1 LRVVDA
7 DDFFVWESVST
18 ASQINLYN
26 TNMDSILGLVQAL
39 PATDSWGPTVTTDT
53 LRDGLP
59 YAPFSKGD
67 KLGRMADWTAEGKD
81 REGRGGRQQY
91 GRNFRG
97 EEEEEVKDLGST
109 GTTRLTSHQQTNPT
123 APAQDSKPHSTSKVS
138 AKKPVSPLSTTR
150 ALLLV
155 ALSAVAVVPSSV
167 DVAVLVVVLLSVVV
181 VVALSSALEVA
192 DLDNS
197 SNMTTVVM
205 HSVEAVVAVEEAGR
219 TGTSRNAL
227 VRLRSSLA
235 IPGSCLRRSISTV
248 SSS

>member
-1 LRVVDA
+1 
-7 DDFFVWESVST
+7 
-18 ASQINLYN
+18 
-26 TNMDSILGLVQAL
+26 MDSILGLVQAL

-67 KLGRMADWTAEGKD
+67 KLGRMADWTTEGKD

-97 EEEEEVKDLGST
+97 EEEEVKVLDST
-109 GTTRLTSHQQTNPT
+109 RTIRLTSHQQTNLT

-138 AKKPVSPLSTTR
+138 AKRPVSPLSTTR

-155 ALSAVAVVPSSV
+155 ALSVVAVVPFSV

-197 SNMTTVVM
+197 SNTTTVVM
-205 HSVEAVVAVEEAGR
+205 HSVEAVVAVEEVGR

-227 VRLRSSLA
+227 VRLRSSPA
-235 IPGSCLRRSISTV
+235 IPGSCLRRLISTV

>member
-1 LRVVDA
+1 MRGMLSTPPTFSRERLDSLA
-7 DDFFVWESVST
+7 DQSHT
-18 ASQINLYN
+18 K
-26 TNMDSILGLVQAL
+26 MDSILGLVQAL
-39 PATDSWGPTVTTDT
+39 PATDSWGPPVTTDT

-97 EEEEEVKDLGST
+97 EGDLKRAE
-109 GTTRLTSHQQTNPT
+109 GTAGLTSHHKQTSHT
-123 APAQDSKPHSTSKVS
+123 APAQVSKPLSTSKEL
-138 AKKPVSPLSTTR
+138 ARKPASPSSTTR
-150 ALLLV
+150 ALLLA
-155 ALSAVAVVPSSV
+155 ALSAVVVVPFSV
-167 DVAVLVVVLLSVVV
+167 DVVVLVVALLSVVA
-181 VVALSSALEVA
+181 VVALSSALVVP

-197 SNMTTVVM
+197 NTTTVE
-205 HSVEAVVAVEEAGR
+205 HSVEAAVAAEEAGR

-235 IPGSCLRRSISTV
+235 IPGSCSRRLTSTV
-248 SSS
+248 

>member
-1 LRVVDA
+1 
-7 DDFFVWESVST
+7 
-18 ASQINLYN
+18 
-26 TNMDSILGLVQAL
+26 MDSILGLVQAL

-67 KLGRMADWTAEGKD
+67 KLGRMADWTTEGKD

-97 EEEEEVKDLGST
+97 EEGYLKDLDFCR
-109 GTTRLTSHQQTNPT
+109 RLTRHQQTNPT
-123 APAQDSKPHSTSKVS
+123 APAQDSKPLSTSKAS
-138 AKKPVSPLSTTR
+138 ARKPVSPLSTTR
-150 ALLLV
+150 ALPLV
-155 ALSAVAVVPSSV
+155 ALSAVAVVPFSV
-167 DVAVLVVVLLSVVV
+167 DVAVLAVVLLSVVA

-197 SNMTTVVM
+197 NTTTVAM
-205 HSVEAVVAVEEAGR
+205 HSVEAVVAAEEAGR

-235 IPGSCLRRSISTV
+235 IPGSCSRRLTSTV
-248 SSS
+248 

>member
-1 LRVVDA
+1 
-7 DDFFVWESVST
+7 
-18 ASQINLYN
+18 
-26 TNMDSILGLVQAL
+26 MDSILGLVQAL
-39 PATDSWGPTVTTDT
+39 PATDSWGPPVTTDT

-97 EEEEEVKDLGST
+97 EEDLKRAE
-109 GTTRLTSHQQTNPT
+109 GTAGLTSHYKQISPM
-123 APAQDSKPHSTSKVS
+123 APAQVSKPLSTSKES
-138 AKKPVSPLSTTR
+138 ARKPASPLSTTR
-150 ALLLV
+150 ALPLA
-155 ALSAVAVVPSSV
+155 ALSAVVVVPFSV
-167 DVAVLVVVLLSVVV
+167 DVVVLVVVLLSAVA
-181 VVALSSALEVA
+181 VVALSSVLEVL

-197 SNMTTVVM
+197 NTTTVP
-205 HSVEAVVAVEEAGR
+205 HSVEAVVAAEEAGR

-235 IPGSCLRRSISTV
+235 IPGSCSRRLTSTV
-248 SSS
+248 